1 MPLSSDCGAVSSCWW
16 PIFWKSLCLVI
27 VTTSSLHRDYHM
39 AAAEPAA
46 WLLSV
51 LHKLSSV
58 LNKFFTFNFDEPES
72 LSSGHR

>member
-1 MPLSSDCGAVSSCWW
+1 M
-16 PIFWKSLCLVI
+16 I